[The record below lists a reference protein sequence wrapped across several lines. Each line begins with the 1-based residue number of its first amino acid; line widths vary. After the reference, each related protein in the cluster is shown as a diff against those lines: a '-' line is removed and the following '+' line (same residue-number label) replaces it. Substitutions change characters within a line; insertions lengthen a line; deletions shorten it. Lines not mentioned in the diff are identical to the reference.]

1 MNNTDVLKYYS
12 NPNIQRCILEY
23 AKDREV
29 VGSADDGAFASRP
42 DTLMY
47 PSDIIE
53 RINRG
58 VVAFHCSVEKW
69 KNPMQL
75 KTELTNVELNE
86 IRKGFDFIIDIDA
99 KAKLEHAKITALI
112 VYGFLKEYGIE
123 STVKFSGSRGFHI
136 SIAENAFPSSIDFK
150 KIAVRYPEVPQA
162 LANFIRERI
171 SDQILD
177 ELVTF
182 EGGVSSLINTVETIS
197 ELSAFQFVDLE
208 KNWGNRHLFRMPY
221 SLHPKKWLASVPLS
235 IDQLKNFNLDMAKP
249 ENVKTDNNFLVNKEG
264 EATQLILDALDW
276 SSKLKPDVIPK
287 KDFKP
292 RMKIRISEEYFP
304 PCMKTILSGE
314 ITDGRK
320 RSLFTIASFLRAM
333 NWSQEE
339 IEKRIMEW
347 NTNLAKGQLTDRLLR
362 TQLKWHFRQSRELMP
377 ANCESDAFYKSIN
390 VCKPDEFCSKNPVN
404 YPFNVY
410 KKNKKK

>member
-1 MNNTDVLKYYS
+1 MNNEDVLKYYS
-12 NPNIQRCILEY
+12 NPKIQKRILEF

-47 PSDIIE
+47 PSDILE

-86 IRKGFDFIIDIDA
+86 IRKGFDFIIDIDS
-99 KAKLEHAKITALI
+99 KAKIEHAKITTLI
-112 VYGFLKEYGIE
+112 VHGFLKEYGVE

-171 SDQILD
+171 ADQILD

-182 EGGVSSLINTVETIS
+182 EGGVSALINTVETIS
-197 ELSAFQFVDLE
+197 ELSAYQFVDLE
-208 KNWGNRHLFRMPY
+208 KNWGSRHLFRMPF
-221 SLHPKKWLASVPLS
+221 SLHPKKWLVSVPLS
-235 IDQLKNFNLDMAKP
+235 LDELKNFNVRDGHGLKIIQRYGI
-249 ENVKTDNNFLVNKEG
+249 EIV
-264 EATQLILDALDW
+264 IL
-276 SSKLKPDVIPK
+276 
-287 KDFKP
+287 
-292 RMKIRISEEYFP
+292 
-304 PCMKTILSGE
+304 T
-314 ITDGRK
+314 GRK
-320 RSLFTIASFLRAM
+320 SEVVNHRAHDLEIKEIYQGALNKKEVFQKILLKHNLVASAVAFMGDDIVDIPVLRQVGFSVAVADAVDVVKK
-333 NWSQEE
+333 SVDYVT
-339 IEKRIMEW
+339 KH
-347 NTNLAKGQLTDRLLR
+347 KGGRGAV
-362 TQLKWHFRQSRELMP
+362 REL
-377 ANCESDAFYKSIN
+377 CEMILQAQGKWPEIAERY
-390 VCKPDEFCSKNPVN
+390 EFLD
-404 YPFNVY
+404 YI
-410 KKNKKK
+410 